1 MTTTSMLRKF
11 RIHAGHV
18 DRHHAILVEE
28 TSFETA
34 VIAFVEDHPAAAE
47 TGDEMRVIVHDV
59 ASGHEHCFMVDLATG
74 ETSSCG

>member
-1 MTTTSMLRKF
+1 MITTPMLRRF

-18 DRHHAILVEE
+18 DRHHAVFVDEE
-28 TSFETA
+28 SFEAA
-34 VIAFVEDHPAAAE
+34 VVAFVEDHPADAE

-59 ASGHEHCFMVDLATG
+59 ATGHEHCFMVDLATG

>member
-1 MTTTSMLRKF
+1 MLRHY

-18 DRHHAILVEE
+18 DRHHAVHVEE
-28 TSFETA
+28 ASFEAA
-34 VIAFVEDHPAAAE
+34 VIAFVEDHPAEAE

-59 ASGHEHCFMVDLATG
+59 ASGHEHCFRVDLSTG

>member
-1 MTTTSMLRKF
+1 MTTTPMLRHF

-18 DRHHAILVEE
+18 DRHHAVLVEE
-28 TSFETA
+28 ASFEAA
-34 VIAFVEDHPAAAE
+34 VIAFVEDHPAEAE

-59 ASGHEHCFMVDLATG
+59 ASGHEHCFKVDLATG